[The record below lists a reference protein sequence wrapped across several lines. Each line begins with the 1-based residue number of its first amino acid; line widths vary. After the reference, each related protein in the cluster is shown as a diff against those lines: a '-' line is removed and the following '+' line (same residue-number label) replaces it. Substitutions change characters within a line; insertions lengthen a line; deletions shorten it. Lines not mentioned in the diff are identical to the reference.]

1 MTLSSV
7 GYVIGSGKDAPATHL
22 PIGIPATRWP
32 ERRRSSSC
40 SHTRRD
46 WPNGA
51 PRMMCDSAKASSA
64 SSSSPSLSFEAFLL
78 RCEEEEEEEEEV
90 KSGSIND
97 ILSSSNAKS
106 PLRVNMDV
114 WRKGALACDCMRPI
128 NVATVS
134 APTKDS
140 NPSVDLSRHGV
151 VIVSIAVAILAD
163 V

>member
-1 MTLSSV
+1 MT
-7 GYVIGSGKDAPATHL
+7 
-22 PIGIPATRWP
+22 
-32 ERRRSSSC
+32 
-40 SHTRRD
+40 
-46 WPNGA
+46 
-51 PRMMCDSAKASSA
+51 CDSAKASSA

-134 APTKDS
+134 APKKDS
-140 NPSVDLSRHGV
+140 NRSVDLSRQGV
-151 VIVSIAVAILAD
+151 VIVSRAVAILAD

>member
-1 MTLSSV
+1 MT
-7 GYVIGSGKDAPATHL
+7 
-22 PIGIPATRWP
+22 
-32 ERRRSSSC
+32 
-40 SHTRRD
+40 
-46 WPNGA
+46 
-51 PRMMCDSAKASSA
+51 CDSAKASSA

-78 RCEEEEEEEEEV
+78 RCGEEEEEEEV

-140 NPSVDLSRHGV
+140 NPSVDLSRQGV
-151 VIVSIAVAILAD
+151 VIVSRAVAILAD